1 MRLGPSNPPLQ
12 GVRTAVDGERMIE
25 MLHPIPADGAAL
37 ALKSALRGVHARGSG
52 ASVEVRYAVSV
63 VVHVVVVV
71 VVVVMLILIVVAVVV
86 AVARCP
92 LPSLLLCNCAGGLL
106 PILCF
111 C

>member
-71 VVVVMLILIVVAVVV
+71 VVVVVVMLILIVVAVVV

-106 PILCF
+106 PIL
-111 C
+111 